1 MSLSQNPT
9 SGVRSANQDYFRVS
23 SNALLS
29 SEVPGKSFPTGSV
42 FQQPH
47 SSPPPPGPLLA
58 ELRVCSL
65 GETKPMACVHTA
77 KPFLPSL
84 FLCSVHCK
92 PGDAY
97 ATTHLVCSGKDPIL
111 HTIKSRWAAVIE
123 KLSDATRVPAYLTPY
138 RHLEQPAL
146 SGCSLKPCFPSMQY
160 CLAASRVLVSPR
172 VRWCTTVPQE
182 AREPWSLRCSPSNKL
197 IQKLESVTEMM
208 RRTEEDVCY

>member
-23 SNALLS
+23 SNMLLS
-29 SEVPGKSFPTGSV
+29 SEVPEKSFPTGGV

-65 GETKPMACVHTA
+65 GEAKPMACVHTA

-97 ATTHLVCSGKDPIL
+97 VTTHFVCSGKDPIF

-123 KLSDATRVPAYLTPY
+123 KLSDPTST
-138 RHLEQPAL
+138 
-146 SGCSLKPCFPSMQY
+146 
-160 CLAASRVLVSPR
+160 
-172 VRWCTTVPQE
+172 
-182 AREPWSLRCSPSNKL
+182 REP
-197 IQKLESVTEMM
+197 
-208 RRTEEDVCY
+208 RRGSRLPDTLQTP